1 MILIT
6 CSDYCELITAMI
18 GTANKIRTLNN
29 IYESMLCSDCVIL
42 IACYDYCDLLTAKI
56 GTANKYTKMIYMILI
71 PYSTIVA
78 IYSPQRSAQPMR
90 TLNDL
95 RDTNHMF

>member
-6 CSDYCELITAMI
+6 CSDCCDLLTPKI
-18 GTANKIRTLNN
+18 GTANKDTRIICEIIIT
-29 IYESMLCSDCVIL
+29 CFGCC
-42 IACYDYCDLLTAKI
+42 ALLTAKI

-71 PYSTIVA
+71 PHL
-78 IYSPQRSAQPMR
+78 AQPMR